1 MRATT
6 TIKKNL
12 LFLDENMQIIHEN
25 SWQEWNNSF
34 NSYASYYFSYLMELP
49 GDGNFLVYRKIRA
62 NTHNTHATDTKPTR
76 IMDMTEYK

>member
-1 MRATT
+1 
-6 TIKKNL
+6 
-12 LFLDENMQIIHEN
+12 MQIIHEN

-34 NSYASYYFSYLMELP
+34 NSYASYYFYLMELP
-49 GDGNFLVYRKIRA
+49 GDGNFLVYTKIHA